1 MLIYAENLEQKTL
14 RQQIVSQIRN
24 ALLRGLVKPGEK
36 IVERELAAQFQVS
49 LTVVREAIVQL
60 EAEGIVVKRPNASTA
75 IVQLSTRDILD
86 IFAVRRELERYAFME
101 AARQMSDE
109 EFHELETL
117 HQQAIDLA
125 QEGDGDAY
133 IQADLA
139 WHQAVWRVAKNSF
152 LEAALQRVIIP
163 LFGFSYIQLA
173 SSAAFDL
180 EEDARSH
187 EKLMDALHRK
197 SPKEAEKAFAQ
208 AAEIWMSYALEL
220 EDE

>member
-1 MLIYAENLEQKTL
+1 MLFYAEKIETKTL
-14 RQQIVSQIRN
+14 RQQIAGQIRE
-24 ALLRGLVKPGEK
+24 ALLRGLIKPGEK
-36 IVERELAAQFQVS
+36 IVERELAAQFDVS
-49 LTVVREAIVQL
+49 LTVIREAIVQL
-60 EAEGIVVKRPNASTA
+60 EAEGIVIKRPNASTA

-101 AARQMSDE
+101 AARQINDE

-117 HQQAIDLA
+117 HRQAVDLA
-125 QEGDGDAY
+125 KAADGDAY

-139 WHQAVWRVAKNSF
+139 WHQAVWRVAKNNF

-173 SSAAFDL
+173 SSEAFDL

-187 EKLMDALHRK
+187 DKLMEAMRHK
-197 SPKEAEKAFAQ
+197 NPKEAEKAFAQ
-208 AAEIWMSYALEL
+208 AAEIWMNYALEL